1 MSVVAATPVL
11 CVRAGGLRAPA
22 RTKSAPRAAHLK
34 RSTKAHACVT
44 LGSRRE
50 RSLVARAAD
59 GEETEAP
66 VAEEGT
72 KETPPAA
79 PASPDAAAI
88 ATATVEIKQYLKL
101 LYVKREMNFNEVRLT
116 LAIEDPR
123 LADRRERYG
132 IENES
137 GVSADEKVVQLEMIA
152 AIATATVEIKQ
163 YLKLLYVKREMNF
176 NEVRLT
182 LAIEDPR
189 LADRRERYGIENES
203 GVSADEKVVQLEMID
218 NGEMPTDLL
227 ALEMLL
233 EDFREWPGLEEDAA
247 SAARKAAGP
256 SRYAEIANSAAGI
269 RGQIPGQHRGNVEDP
284 SEDPEMD
291 GNPFGFLV
299 LYGVSAVPIFITI
312 AALSIMF
319 VNSLQ

>member
-1 MSVVAATPVL
+1 MSIVAATPVL

-66 VAEEGT
+66 AAEEGT

-79 PASPDAAAI
+79 PASPDA
-88 ATATVEIKQYLKL
+88 
-101 LYVKREMNFNEVRLT
+101 
-116 LAIEDPR
+116 
-123 LADRRERYG
+123 
-132 IENES
+132 
-137 GVSADEKVVQLEMIA
+137 A